1 MTEKNNKTTIIALS
15 LVVVFLVLVIASIKN
30 TATEDSFSAEAGE
43 LSPEVVADKM
53 VNYINDHFLQPD
65 SEAYLVEVLDEGSV
79 YRMTLSIE
87 GMEFDSFASKDGMFL
102 FPEGYDLTES
112 PFPEDPSEEVQTAP
126 TQELSDVDP
135 EELALFVECLKDADF
150 VIYGANWCGWTTR
163 LVDTLGGQ
171 ETVSPIYIECTEK
184 EDLCS
189 QKEIRG
195 YPTILVKDEPYQ
207 GDRTFEGFSKA
218 TGCLAPEGSQNQDA
232 GNPAGGC

>member
-1 MTEKNNKTTIIALS
+1 MTEKNNKTTITALS
-15 LVVVFLVLVIASIKN
+15 LAIVFLLVVIVSIKN

-43 LSPEVVADKM
+43 LSSEVVADKM
-53 VNYINDHFLQPD
+53 VNYINDYFSEPG
-65 SEAYLVEVLDEGSV
+65 SEAYLVEVSDKGSV
-79 YRMTLSIE
+79 YKITLNVG

-102 FPEGYDLTES
+102 FPQGYDLTES
-112 PFPEDPSEEVQTAP
+112 PFPEDPSEETQAVP
-126 TQELSDVDP
+126 VQELSDVDP
-135 EELALFVECLKDADF
+135 GELASFVECLKDAGF

-184 EDLCS
+184 EDICS

-207 GDRTFEGFSKA
+207 GDRTLTGFSKA
-218 TGCLAPEGSQNQDA
+218 TGCPAPEGSQNQDT
-232 GNPAGGC
+232 GSPAGGC